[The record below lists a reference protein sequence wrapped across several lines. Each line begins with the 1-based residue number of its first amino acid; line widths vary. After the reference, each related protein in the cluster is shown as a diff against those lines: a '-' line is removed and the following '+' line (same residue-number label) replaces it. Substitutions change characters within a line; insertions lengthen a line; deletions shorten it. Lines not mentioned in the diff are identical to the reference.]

1 MSCGQ
6 IENQVYIIINIDMD
20 LISIISGILSWLQV
34 STGQATITAGTIYQG
49 AVVIDKV
56 TTEDFRGTW
65 TAELQEQGQ
74 QIIQGFVV
82 SVNEKE

>member
-1 MSCGQ
+1 
-6 IENQVYIIINIDMD
+6 MD
-20 LISIISGILSWLQV
+20 IFSIITGILSWLQV
-34 STGQATITAGTIYQG
+34 SMGQASVTAGTIYQG
-49 AVVIDKV
+49 AVMVDKV

-65 TAELQEQGQ
+65 SAELQEQGK